1 MPHWHYTDR
10 WQHRLQ
16 LTETDVNAAAPLTCQ
31 QFFPF
36 FSLSIHFFSPILR
49 LPRALTDFSC
59 TLFFSP
65 CRLGLTRLF
74 ICTSF
79 VFGRVCVCV
88 LMTLLINEFPSIFIR
103 LFALPAKAPVSRM
116 YASPRT
122 WTWFILVLLSAFVGA
137 RSNNTSSNWCLRF
150 SFQCDLGF

>member
-88 LMTLLINEFPSIFIR
+88 CWWHYWLMSFHQFSYACLHCLQRHQCHACMRRLVHEHDSFWSFCRRLSVLVQTIR
-103 LFALPAKAPVSRM
+103 HRIDV
-116 YASPRT
+116 
-122 WTWFILVLLSAFVGA
+122 
-137 RSNNTSSNWCLRF
+137 
-150 SFQCDLGF
+150 